1 MIGTLNA
8 ILYTVSYMIE
18 QLTGTVVHKNTDS
31 MILDVNGV
39 GYKIFA
45 TQHTLAKQG
54 LKRTTLWTYLAV
66 RENSLDLYGFT
77 EQADLRFFEL
87 LLGISGIGPK
97 SALGVLSV
105 ADTDTLQSAI
115 SEGDI
120 SYLTKVSGIGK
131 KSAERIV
138 VELKD
143 KVHAS
148 TTPTTLKEDADALD
162 ALVALGYSVV
172 EVREALKGLPKKELS
187 AKEQIKEIL
196 KLLSSNI

>member
-18 QLTGTVVHKNTDS
+18 QLTGTVVHKNIDS
-31 MILDVNGV
+31 LILDVNGV

-45 TQHTLAKQG
+45 TQSTLAKLG
-54 LKRTTLWTYLAV
+54 LKDATLWTHLAV

-77 EQADLRFFEL
+77 SQTDLQFFEL

-105 ADTDTLQSAI
+105 ADTNTLQSAI

-148 TTPTTLKEDADALD
+148 TTPTTLKEDADTLD
-162 ALVALGYSVV
+162 ALVALGYSVA
-172 EVREALKGLPKKELS
+172 EVRGALKELPKKELS
-187 AKEQIKEIL
+187 AKDRIKETL
-196 KLLSSNI
+196 KLLSNTI